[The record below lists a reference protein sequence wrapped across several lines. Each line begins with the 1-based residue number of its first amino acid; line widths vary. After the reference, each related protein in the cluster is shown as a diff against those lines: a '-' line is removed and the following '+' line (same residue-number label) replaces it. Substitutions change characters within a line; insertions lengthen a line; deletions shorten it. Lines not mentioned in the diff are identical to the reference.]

1 MSKYYCLIAGLPSI
15 SPDDTKLNG
24 SVYEFKNELELVLS
38 TKDRKIMSWFYLKFD
53 NRNILSYIRNTIEE
67 RFDERGNFSKTDIKE
82 LYTLLKEEDR
92 IPENSAAPAYLA
104 TFIRNFLERVE
115 DDKSAEARLLE
126 DQLAALY
133 YEEAMKCGNK
143 FLSSWFEMNL
153 NIGNMMSVLNCRK
166 YGLDKESYILG
177 ENEIAEML
185 RQSNTRDFNSGESTD
200 YMSELLQIVEIDDLM
215 MREKRLD
222 MLRWKWLDENTFFKT
237 FDIESVI
244 TYMLR
249 LEMIERWVV
258 LDKAGG
264 EKTFRQLVSAMKQE
278 SVDTLEEFKEKNK

>member
-53 NRNILSYIRNTIEE
+53 NRNILSYIRNTIED

-104 TFIRNFLERVE
+104 TFIRNYLERVE

-153 NIGNMMSVLNCRK
+153 NIGNIMSVLNCRK

>member
-53 NRNILSYIRNTIEE
+53 NRNILSYIRNTIED

-104 TFIRNFLERVE
+104 TFIRNYLERVE